1 MEYLKQYESWLNII
15 TILSFALIS
24 FHSNPFILLD
34 NKETFKIK
42 RWQYSVNGIGI
53 FFTWLLQM
61 FHMGRTPQYGLYV
74 EVFKKVSKTFLNFF
88 LTFIFLF
95 VGFLGAFL
103 VLFPANR
110 GFAEISPLTF
120 VKILVMMV
128 SNTSSTRRVIP
139 LSIIPLWYN
148 YLL

>member
-1 MEYLKQYESWLNII
+1 
-15 TILSFALIS
+15 
-24 FHSNPFILLD
+24 
-34 NKETFKIK
+34 
-42 RWQYSVNGIGI
+42 
-53 FFTWLLQM
+53 M
-61 FHMGRTPQYGLYV
+61 FHMGRTPKYGLYI

-110 GFAEISPLTF
+110 GFEELSPLTF

-128 SNTSSTRRVIP
+128 KLLIYIVLNKTLRDDTSVKWAQIKTFFV
-139 LSIIPLWYN
+139 
-148 YLL
+148 